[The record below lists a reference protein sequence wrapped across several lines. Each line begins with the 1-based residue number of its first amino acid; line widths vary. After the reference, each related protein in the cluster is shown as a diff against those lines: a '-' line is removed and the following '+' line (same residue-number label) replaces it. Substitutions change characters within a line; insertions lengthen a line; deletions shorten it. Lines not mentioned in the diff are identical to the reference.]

1 MAILDWPSAHH
12 FEPREV
18 TVGPRVAKSGFAA
31 FFTGTATTVSHLA
44 DRLQMTLQLRP
55 CRPEHGAERE
65 AFVNGLVSTGDWV
78 RMGHPMRRV
87 PRGTLAG
94 SPTVAANAAA
104 GARSFVLNGTPGQT
118 LLAGDMLGVAD
129 QLLPVA
135 YAGAVVGG
143 GGTATVPL
151 QLPLRRALTAA
162 QAVVWSGPT
171 GLWQLAVDSVD
182 LGYMRGQWQQAV
194 ALPFR
199 EVFTA

>member
-1 MAILDWPSAHH
+1 MAIVDWPAALH

-18 TVGPRVAKSGFAA
+18 GIGPRVAKSAFAG
-31 FFTGTATTVSHLA
+31 FFTGQSTSISHLA
-44 DRLQMTLQLRP
+44 DRLQMTLTLRP

-65 AFVNGLVSTGDWV
+65 AFVNGLVSSGDWV
-78 RMGHPMRRV
+78 RMGHPMRTV
-87 PRGTLAG
+87 PRGTLRG

-104 GARSFVLNGTPGQT
+104 GARSFVLNGTPGET
-118 LLAGDMLGVAD
+118 LLAGDMLEVAD

-151 QLPLRRALTAA
+151 QLPLRVALTTA
-162 QAVVWSGPT
+162 QAVVWNGPT
-171 GLWQLAVDSVD
+171 GLWQLAVDQLD

-194 ALPFR
+194 TLPFR
-199 EVFTA
+199 EVFL